1 MPMEPYYVWDKLS
14 RGVVFSL
21 FVMWPVSV
29 THSERGAGGSPIS
42 PIVLSVSSQ
51 GAQLLPR
58 PGLTWSVSFKG

>member
-42 PIVLSVSSQ
+42 VSVVRELSYY
-51 GAQLLPR
+51 
-58 PGLTWSVSFKG
+58 PGLA